1 MKRIDVLLDDV
12 LLEIFDFY
20 MVLSPGYS
28 KTEIERWQSLVHVCR
43 RWRSLIFESPRRLNL
58 QLVCTPF
65 TPTRDKLDVW
75 PALPLIVAG
84 NIPFHQAWT
93 ISLPHLSRAIAYV
106 ESLSFIL
113 RHWQVQKILVAM
125 QVPFPELTYLQLSSD
140 DETSPA
146 PLVIP
151 DSFLGGFAPHLRHF
165 FLDGI
170 QFPESPTVLLSATTH
185 LVTLWLAQYSS
196 FWVHFTRDGRS
207 PLHVVQPRNTFP

>member
-1 MKRIDVLLDDV
+1 MAITGSCVSTMEKPYFRITTSPESPTCLYILNTHKGQTGRLASLASHRCGQYPISSGMDNIIAA
-12 LLEIFDFY
+12 LEQSNR
-20 MVLSPGYS
+20 VC
-28 KTEIERWQSLVHVCR
+28 RVSLVHLR
-43 RWRSLIFESPRRLNL
+43 RS
-58 QLVCTPF
+58 
-65 TPTRDKLDVW
+65 
-75 PALPLIVAG
+75 
-84 NIPFHQAWT
+84 
-93 ISLPHLSRAIAYV
+93 
-106 ESLSFIL
+106 
-113 RHWQVQKILVAM
+113 QVQEVLAAM